1 MSFKKTSFFFILYCF
16 LCFRINAQVDRKDNV
31 VGSSFII
38 HSKIMNDERE
48 IQVFL
53 PDSYAE
59 SNKNYPVLYIL
70 DGQRYFLHGVSLQKS
85 FVEFR
90 QAPEFIVVGISKK
103 QSDRN
108 RNFSTNSKKY
118 LEHIE
123 KEIIS
128 LIDEKFR
135 TSKKRLLF
143 GWAYGGGFVIQT
155 MTTNPDLFEGYI
167 AASPFPLNEKVNKV
181 NSLLTKKQNFDKF
194 LYFTSG
200 TDEGVVRD
208 GTDKLN
214 KLLTNKAPK
223 KMNWIFRELNGEQH
237 RSTPFT
243 TLYHGIKEYYHFYP
257 ELQFS
262 SLEDFIKAGSLNYVY
277 DYYKQRAKRFGF
289 SPELTKWTMF
299 TLIRN
304 AIRANDYKQFD
315 TFVNEFIKTKFLGEL
330 RVSRACSIAEF
341 YLQNKQYDK
350 AMAIFTYLTEKHPDS
365 ERPLNGLGDTYKE
378 LKKERKASIYYKKAK
393 KLSENKSN

>member
-1 MSFKKTSFFFILYCF
+1 MNIKIFIATF
-16 LCFRINAQVDRKDNV
+16 LCFLNFKSFSQINVMDNTI
-31 VGSSFII
+31 G
-38 HSKIMNDERE
+38 KIFLIQSEVLNDERE

-59 SNKNYPVLYIL
+59 SEKDYPVLYIL

-90 QAPEFIVVGISKK
+90 HAPEFIVVGISKK

-108 RNFSTNSKKY
+108 RNFSANSKKY
-118 LEHIE
+118 LEFIE
-123 KEIIS
+123 KETIG

-135 TSKKRLLF
+135 TSKERLLF

-155 MTTNPDLFEGYI
+155 MTTNPDLFGGYI
-167 AASPFPLNEKVNKV
+167 AASPFPLNEKISKV
-181 NSLLTKKQNFDKF
+181 DSLFSKKPIFDKL

-200 TDEGVVRD
+200 SDEGVVRD

-214 KLLTNKAPK
+214 KLLINKAPK
-223 KMNWIFRELNGEQH
+223 KMNWFFRELEGEQH

-243 TLYHGIKEYYHFYP
+243 TLYHGIKKYYNYYP

-262 SLEDFIKAGSLNYVY
+262 SLEEFTKAGGLNYVY
-277 DYYKQRAKRFGF
+277 DYYEQRAQRFGF
-289 SPELTKWTMF
+289 PPELTKWTMF
-299 TLIRN
+299 TLTRN
-304 AIRANDYKQFD
+304 AIRANNFSQFD
-315 TFVNEFIKTKFLGEL
+315 TFVNEFEKTKFLGEL
-330 RVSRACSIAEF
+330 RVGRACSIAQF

-350 AMAIFTYLTEKHPDS
+350 AITLFTCLIEKHPDS
-365 ERPLNGLGDTYKE
+365 ERPLNGLGDTYRA
-378 LKKERKASIYYKKAK
+378 LKKEKTALKYYKKAK
-393 KLSENKSN
+393 QLSENNAN

>member
-1 MSFKKTSFFFILYCF
+1 
-16 LCFRINAQVDRKDNV
+16 
-31 VGSSFII
+31 
-38 HSKIMNDERE
+38 MNDERE

-90 QAPEFIVVGISKK
+90 HTPEFIVVGISKK
-103 QSDRN
+103 QSERN
-108 RNFSTNSKKY
+108 SNFSINSKKY
-118 LEHIE
+118 LEFIE
-123 KEIIS
+123 KETIA

-143 GWAYGGGFVIQT
+143 GWAYGGGFVVET
-155 MTTNPDLFEGYI
+155 MTTKPNLFDAYI
-167 AASPFPLNEKVNKV
+167 SASPFPLKNKIDKVD
-181 NSLLTKKQNFDKF
+181 SLFTKNPNFDKL

-200 TDEGVVRD
+200 SDEGVVKD
-208 GTDKLN
+208 ETEKLN
-214 KLLTNKAPK
+214 LLMINKAPK
-223 KMNWIFRELNGEQH
+223 TMNWAFRELKGEQH

-243 TLYHGIKEYYHFYP
+243 TLYHGIKEYFHFYP
-257 ELQFS
+257 ELQFNN
-262 SLEDFIKAGSLNYVY
+262 LESFTKAGGLNYVY
-277 DYYKQRAKRFGF
+277 NYYKQRAKQFGF

-299 TLIRN
+299 TLTRN
-304 AIRANDYKQFD
+304 AIRANNYNQFSA
-315 TFVNEFIKTKFLGEL
+315 FVNEFKKTKFIGEL

-341 YLQNKQYDK
+341 YLKNKQYDK
-350 AMAIFTYLTEKHPDS
+350 AINLFTYLTKKHPNS

-393 KLSENKSN
+393 KLTESNSN